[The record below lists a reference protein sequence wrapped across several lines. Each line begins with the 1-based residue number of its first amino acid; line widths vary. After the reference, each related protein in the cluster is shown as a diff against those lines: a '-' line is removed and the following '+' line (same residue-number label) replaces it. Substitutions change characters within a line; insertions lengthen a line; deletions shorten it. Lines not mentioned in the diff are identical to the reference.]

1 MVDRFKKALLK
12 KKSLE
17 NKVSKRNEEN
27 KVSKRNEVYKLL
39 KKNFIPNLET
49 FRDEIVKKYDLSNT
63 FKDLEKSIADNCKT
77 AMLNKPKVMINDK
90 NSSYISAVKKRMG
103 EGYERI

>member
-49 FRDEIVKKYDLSNT
+49 FRDEIV
-63 FKDLEKSIADNCKT
+63 E
-77 AMLNKPKVMINDK
+77 
-90 NSSYISAVKKRMG
+90 
-103 EGYERI
+103 